1 MFLFRFIS
9 CEGGFVQSELVCI
22 VFLSYDL
29 VNVDSVATAIFSF
42 FIFDLGCAMERVL
55 REACKY
61 RGLILI
67 KYVTSA
73 RENIASSRWAN
84 KVGKPLGKHVGHA
97 LDGELGI
104 VARVKSCWSVLSV
117 LMSLS
122 YSPVRAARASL
133 MRATKSRRRSRVRS
147 SYMRAILTREQD
159 RKKTERG

>member
-1 MFLFRFIS
+1 M
-9 CEGGFVQSELVCI
+9 
-22 VFLSYDL
+22 
-29 VNVDSVATAIFSF
+29 A
-42 FIFDLGCAMERVL
+42 RVL
-55 REACKY
+55 WGASKY

-73 RENIASSRWAN
+73 RENIASSCWAN
-84 KVGKPLGKHVGHA
+84 KMGKPLGKHVGHA
-97 LDGELGI
+97 LDDELGI

-147 SYMRAILTREQD
+147 SDMRAILTREQD